1 MVLIFLV
8 LASLFES
15 ILQPVI
21 IMAEVPMGV
30 IGAFATLKLAGQ
42 TLNVGA
48 LMGVILLGGIV
59 VNKSIILVD
68 EINRLRRD
76 GMRIKRAVIAAAQS
90 RVRPIAI
97 TSLTSTLGLL
107 PLALSRTEE
116 SSLWAP
122 MSLVV
127 IGGLIFSTL
136 MTPVIVPS
144 FYLILE
150 DMIRFISSLI
160 RFKSQPLPEPNPAP

>member
-1 MVLIFLV
+1 
-8 LASLFES
+8 
-15 ILQPVI
+15 
-21 IMAEVPMGV
+21 
-30 IGAFATLKLAGQ
+30 
-42 TLNVGA
+42 
-48 LMGVILLGGIV
+48 MGVILLGGIV

-68 EINRLRRD
+68 EINRLRLT
-76 GMRIKRAVIAAAQS
+76 GNRIKRAVITAAQS

-97 TSLTSTLGLL
+97 TSLTSILGLL

-127 IGGLIFSTL
+127 IGGLLFSTL
-136 MTPVIVPS
+136 MTPMVVPS

-150 DMIRFISSLI
+150 DL
-160 RFKSQPLPEPNPAP
+160 KGLKNKW